1 MRQLLAASVLAMA
14 ALGLAGSDARAASYG
29 AFTSFW
35 AFGDSLTDDGNLY
48 AATGGAAP
56 PPPYFEGR
64 FSNGPV
70 WAEHVEADFTAAGLA
85 AENFAFGG
93 AAVGALAN
101 GPLPSPPVANLDGQI
116 ARFAEASRGRLG
128 ERPVA
133 SLWFGANNLLFDGIP
148 NGDARAVG
156 RAAARGV
163 AAGAR
168 ELQRLGVGHVV
179 LFNLPALDKTPRFAL
194 SGDPVATEQARIG
207 SLAFNRAL
215 ERGAARLEKRGM
227 KVIRVDMYGLFNELL
242 ADPQKFGVVDATAP
256 CLLPTDPPRYCG
268 STVAQLL
275 AFFDPVHPNAT
286 VHAAIADEVRG
297 EVAPVPL
304 PAPALMLLAALG
316 ALGLAARR
324 RPETAAS

>member
-1 MRQLLAASVLAMA
+1 MRVGQGAVVGLDVEGQECRQAAEAVAPGFRHQHRRQL
-14 ALGLAGSDARAASYG
+14 
-29 AFTSFW
+29 
-35 AFGDSLTDDGNLY
+35 
-48 AATGGAAP
+48 
-56 PPPYFEGR
+56 
-64 FSNGPV
+64 
-70 WAEHVEADFTAAGLA
+70 
-85 AENFAFGG
+85 
-93 AAVGALAN
+93 VG
-101 GPLPSPPVANLDGQI
+101 I
-116 ARFAEASRGRLG
+116 
-128 ERPVA
+128 
-133 SLWFGANNLLFDGIP
+133 
-148 NGDARAVG
+148 
-156 RAAARGV
+156 
-163 AAGAR
+163 
-168 ELQRLGVGHVV
+168 
-179 LFNLPALDKTPRFAL
+179 
-194 SGDPVATEQARIG
+194 
-207 SLAFNRAL
+207 

-297 EVAPVPL
+297 EVAPGPL